1 MSVTKGKYNCPIPVI
16 PIVTG
21 VLGAISTVAFFA
33 TVYKPPETDRI
44 IEKLVTV
51 AVPYEVDKLIFIE
64 KPIYID
70 KIVNVSSIET
80 IHIPVPY
87 QVEKTVYVDKFI
99 EVPVDRIVYQDKVV
113 EVPVEKIVYV
123 DRVLV
128 QPHDSNDFN
137 SPCF

>member
-1 MSVTKGKYNCPIPVI
+1 MDGYMGGESIVTKGSYNYPIPVV
-16 PIVTG
+16 PIVSG

-33 TVYKPPETDRI
+33 TVYKPPEAEVKQVDRI

-64 KPIYID
+64 KPVYID

-87 QVEKTVYVDKFI
+87 EVEKLVYVDKLI
-99 EVPVDRIVYQDKVV
+99 
-113 EVPVEKIVYV
+113 EVPVEKVVYV
-123 DRVLV
+123 DRVLI
-128 QPHDSNDFN
+128 QPHDSNDFD